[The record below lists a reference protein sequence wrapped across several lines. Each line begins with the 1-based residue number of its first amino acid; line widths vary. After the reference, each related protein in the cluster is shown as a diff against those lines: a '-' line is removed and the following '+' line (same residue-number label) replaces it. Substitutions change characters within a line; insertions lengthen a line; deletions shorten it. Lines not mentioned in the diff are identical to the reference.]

1 MDANLG
7 TKIAQ
12 ELARLGFSLSTHPI
26 REPSS
31 AGQKRD
37 ADGQIIPSGAGG
49 GAGGGGGDGLTKAQ
63 RERARKKEAKERK
76 RIAAAAG
83 AGAETPAGETGTPG
97 KPGETTPTTGVGA
110 EKGAARLL
118 ASGEG
123 FQLFAPPAP
132 YKRDMEVC
140 RAWGKAFFAGGTA
153 VDKEPC
159 GWKACFGRCNATGA
173 ACIRDHN
180 IAWPAQLKAALKAN
194 SSPEQA
200 KRFSA

>member
-1 MDANLG
+1 MLMGLPLG
-7 TKIAQ
+7 
-12 ELARLGFSLSTHPI
+12 P
-26 REPSS
+26 
-31 AGQKRD
+31 
-37 ADGQIIPSGAGG
+37 
-49 GAGGGGGDGLTKAQ
+49 
-63 RERARKKEAKERK
+63 
-76 RIAAAAG
+76 AAG
-83 AGAETPAGETGTPG
+83 
-97 KPGETTPTTGVGA
+97 
-110 EKGAARLL
+110 
-118 ASGEG
+118 
-123 FQLFAPPAP
+123 
-132 YKRDMEVC
+132 C